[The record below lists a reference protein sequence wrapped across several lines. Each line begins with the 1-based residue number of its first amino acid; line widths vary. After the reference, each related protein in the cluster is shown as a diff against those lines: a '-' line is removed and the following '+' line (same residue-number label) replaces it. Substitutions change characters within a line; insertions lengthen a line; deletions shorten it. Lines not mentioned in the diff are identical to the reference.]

1 MLLSSL
7 LIFCCKNTKLLQ
19 NVQYISCADDKI
31 SVSSALS
38 GTAVYAVQLLS
49 TLLTLCYVNICLA
62 FHADFR

>member
-7 LIFCCKNTKLLQ
+7 FIICCKNTKLLQ

-38 GTAVYAVQLLS
+38 GAAAYAVQLLF
-49 TLLTLCYVNICLA
+49 TLLTLWCVNMGFA
-62 FHADFR
+62 FLADFR